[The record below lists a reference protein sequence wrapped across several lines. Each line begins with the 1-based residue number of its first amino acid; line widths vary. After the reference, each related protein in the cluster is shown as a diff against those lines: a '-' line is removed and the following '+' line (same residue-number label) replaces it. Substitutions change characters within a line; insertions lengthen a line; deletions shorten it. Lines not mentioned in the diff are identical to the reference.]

1 MSTMQHFK
9 FQEET
14 AENIQWIFLTVP
26 GRQTLIPLS
35 CSKILLF
42 LISLLKEKFV
52 KFVQGGGLQLLFS
65 YPRVSPSKGG
75 LQYRDTPMLI
85 EEKKKERNGFHLL
98 QILIFIY
105 RRGW

>member
-1 MSTMQHFK
+1 MDILNRSRC
-9 FQEET
+9 T
-14 AENIQWIFLTVP
+14 AI
-26 GRQTLIPLS
+26 QTLIPLS

-75 LQYRDTPMLI
+75 LQYRDTRMLI
-85 EEKKKERNGFHLL
+85 EEKKGEKWEPPVADTNFYL
-98 QILIFIY
+98 
-105 RRGW
+105 